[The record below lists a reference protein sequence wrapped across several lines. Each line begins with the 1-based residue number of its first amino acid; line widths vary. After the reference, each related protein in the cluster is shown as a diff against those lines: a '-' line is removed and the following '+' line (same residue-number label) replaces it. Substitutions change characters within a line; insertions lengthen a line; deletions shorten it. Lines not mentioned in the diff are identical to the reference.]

1 MTIATMTREMIKSA
15 TPAELSQA
23 MVGDGDECPETGL
36 PIAIDICGEQ
46 IPIAEGYDVYER
58 ITAVRRAIQ
67 RVLEDLGGQ
76 ETR

>member
-1 MTIATMTREMIKSA
+1 MTITTMTRQMIRAA
-15 TPAELSQA
+15 TPAELAEA

-46 IPIAEGYDVYER
+46 IPVAEGHDVYER

-67 RVLEDLGGQ
+67 RVLEDLG
-76 ETR
+76 RP